1 MMAICIYLQ
10 SELIKEKDMKKAI
23 WISYDLGIGGD
34 YDGLYRW
41 LANRGAV
48 ECGEGVAFFNYLPN
62 DSNRILDEL
71 KNEIETNVRINNKTR
86 IYCIRKVEN
95 KVKGVFLFGSRK
107 GNPWEGYGDV
117 DKGVEDGE

>member
-1 MMAICIYLQ
+1 
-10 SELIKEKDMKKAI
+10 MKKAI

-34 YDGLYRW
+34 YEGLYRW

-48 ECGEGVAFFNYLPN
+48 ECGDGVAFFNYAPKDL
-62 DSNRILDEL
+62 SKLLDEL
-71 KNEIETNVRINNKTR
+71 KMEIKSNVSITKKTR

-95 KVKGVFLFGSRK
+95 KVKGSFLFGSRK

-117 DKGVEDGE
+117 DKDVEDGE

>member
-1 MMAICIYLQ
+1 
-10 SELIKEKDMKKAI
+10 MKKAI

-41 LANRGAV
+41 LANHEAV
-48 ECGEGVAFFNYLPN
+48 ECGDGLAFFNYSVEDMSDLP
-62 DSNRILDEL
+62 DEL
-71 KNEIETNVRINNKTR
+71 KKEIEVNVRVDNKTR
-86 IYCIRKVEN
+86 IYCIRKVED
-95 KVKGVFLFGSRK
+95 KIKGSFLFGSRK

>member
-1 MMAICIYLQ
+1 
-10 SELIKEKDMKKAI
+10 MKKAI

-41 LANRGAV
+41 LANHGAV
-48 ECGEGVAFFNYLPN
+48 ECGDGLAFFNYHPQDVN
-62 DSNRILDEL
+62 SILTEL
-71 KNEIETNVRINNKTR
+71 KTEIEANVRVNNKTR
-86 IYCIRKVEN
+86 IYCIRKVSD
-95 KVKGVFLFGSRK
+95 KIKGSFIFGSRK

>member
-1 MMAICIYLQ
+1 MI
-10 SELIKEKDMKKAI
+10 MKKAI

-41 LANRGAV
+41 LANREAV
-48 ECGEGVAFFNYLPN
+48 ECGDGLAFFSYQPKDAGNLLN
-62 DSNRILDEL
+62 EL
-71 KNEIETNVRINNKTR
+71 KDEIEVNVRVNNKTR
-86 IYCIRKVEN
+86 IYCIRKAGD
-95 KVKGVFLFGSRK
+95 KIKGAFLFGTRK

>member
-1 MMAICIYLQ
+1 M
-10 SELIKEKDMKKAI
+10 KNDMKKAI

-34 YDGLYRW
+34 YEGLYRW
-41 LANRGAV
+41 LANHEAV
-48 ECGEGVAFFNYLPN
+48 ECGDGVAFFNYIPKDTGL
-62 DSNRILDEL
+62 LLEEL
-71 KNEIETNVRINNKTR
+71 KGEIEANVRINNKTR

-95 KVKGVFLFGSRK
+95 KVKGAFLFGTRK

>member
-1 MMAICIYLQ
+1 MEQQTKNVIF
-10 SELIKEKDMKKAI
+10 MKKAI

-41 LANRGAV
+41 LANHDAV
-48 ECGEGVAFFNYLPN
+48 ECGDGLAFFNYQAKSS
-62 DSNRILDEL
+62 DKILEEL
-71 KNEIETNVRINNKTR
+71 KAEIEAGVRINNKTR
-86 IYCIRKVEN
+86 IYCIWKKEG
-95 KVKGVFLFGSRK
+95 KVKGCFLFGARK